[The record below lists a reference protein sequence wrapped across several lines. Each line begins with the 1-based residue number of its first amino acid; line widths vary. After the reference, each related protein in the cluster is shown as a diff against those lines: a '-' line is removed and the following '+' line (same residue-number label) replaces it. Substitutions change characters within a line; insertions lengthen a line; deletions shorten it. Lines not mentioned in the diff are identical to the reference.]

1 MANYATTSGLQATSL
16 ALMEHVADLKF
27 KKVWEQLIGIMT
39 TEFAAAVTG
48 QDGYTV
54 TTTLVAQ
61 LEAELIN
68 LSDTYMQNILRSFF
82 GQLAAEFALAGDG
95 TMFNYTVSA
104 STDPRIYNFKQMLQ
118 DHIGNTPDALKREA
132 LFEYAD
138 LMFTEFTAIAAAS
151 A

>member
-16 ALMEHVADLKF
+16 QLMSHIADVKF
-27 KKVWEQLIGIMT
+27 KEVWEDLIAIMT

-54 TTTLVAQ
+54 TPTLVAQ
-61 LEAELIN
+61 LDAVLIN
-68 LSDTYMQNILRSFF
+68 LPDVYMQKILRGLF

-104 STDPRIYNFKQMLQ
+104 STDPRIRNFTQMLIE
-118 DHIGNTPDALKREA
+118 HVGNTPDVLKREA
-132 LFEYAD
+132 LMEYCA
-138 LMFTEFTAIAAAS
+138 LMFTEFTAIAAA